1 MAPDRNARLAHSMR
15 SSSYVF
21 CNAALVAL
29 KHRSLLIR
37 FWISGGASMAA
48 PKVQQGALRSVVTD
62 HLTPEGTSHDVT
74 CMPPTG
80 VEQIRSEVTVF
91 AL

>member
-1 MAPDRNARLAHSMR
+1 
-15 SSSYVF
+15 
-21 CNAALVAL
+21 
-29 KHRSLLIR
+29 
-37 FWISGGASMAA
+37 MAA